1 MTIFIDIILISSQYL
16 DFDSLHWF
24 QSVSDHYETEK
35 RKVAEQKSK
44 LAAAGKS
51 DERLQ
56 QSLNLTVKRLETYR
70 REFQLLEYS
79 LSSARIFFRADMTA
93 AEESE
98 DKKENPEEVKQ
109 L

>member
-1 MTIFIDIILISSQYL
+1 MKKYLFFFFQYL

-24 QSVSDHYETEK
+24 QSVGDHYESEK

-44 LAAAGKS
+44 LASAGKS

-56 QSLNLTVKRLETYR
+56 QSMNLTVKRLETYQ
-70 REFQLLEYS
+70 REFQLLDYS

-93 AEESE
+93 AEENE
-98 DKKENPEEVKQ
+98 DKKDTAEEAK
-109 L
+109 

>member
-1 MTIFIDIILISSQYL
+1 MTHHLNFAFQYL

-35 RKVAEQKSK
+35 QKVAEQKYK
-44 LAAAGKS
+44 LASAGKS

-56 QSLNLTVKRLETYR
+56 QSMNLTVKRLETYR

-98 DKKENPEEVKQ
+98 DKKETPEEVKRP
-109 L
+109 